1 MLKRNIIAAA
11 IFASQ
16 AVVAYASNAEQH
28 QVPGQPFDDN
38 AVADRAAALPTIG
51 KDPNIDRVAY
61 PVADPAPALVGFSRA
76 EISQESRSG
85 DATAWKAMS
94 DSAGRAEAW
103 DELSRIVNTGGTN

>member
-11 IFASQ
+11 IFVSQ
-16 AVVAYASNAEQH
+16 AVVAYASNPELH
-28 QVPGQPFDDN
+28 QAPGQTFDDN
-38 AVADRAAALPTIG
+38 AVADRTVALPNVS
-51 KDPNIDRVAY
+51 KDTNINRVAY
-61 PVADPAPALVGFSRA
+61 PVADPAPALIGFSRA